1 MDFGAT
7 QFSDLLP
14 ACVALIGVLLTIGII
29 ISFRSALASFLRWLS
44 AAFNSDA
51 QTARESGAEF
61 SAAFND
67 LREQTQRLELC
78 VGNYYSI
85 FDKAGWPGLLTEF
98 EALAEAERAIQ
109 LFIQDGRYDDA
120 VGLSGLLLDQFPDD
134 LAELATQRFTDFA
147 PLRGWKERARNVLM
161 LIVDNT
167 QIATEANREI
177 GVQRSRDRKP
187 TLETLAELRRWL
199 DEK

>member
-85 FDKAGWPGLLTEF
+85 FDEAGWPGLLTEF